1 MKTKNSMQSYL
12 KKLIL
17 LILSCIF
24 LDYVY
29 ADALVLEGIKNPFI
43 GKVLSIKKKVDIPP
57 EHFELLKKEYPDIK
71 NGVVYESIL
80 YDNGKV
86 IKAREFYT
94 YPDGLKNTR
103 DMYAKGNTV
112 VCIDSVS
119 DPFIEV
125 SDIDAEDLYNVHWHK
140 NMFFDI
146 LAKLENIKF
155 LPNLKIACTK
165 DEIVVNWQDKY
176 DNIAKINLKTKEIA
190 EYQQRHKNGNL
201 SRTISFKKVCDNEWV
216 LVHTSYSDNKLFGIQ
231 TLQIKIEN
239 DNSFALETE
248 PKGFG
253 YKEVYDNRN
262 GVVRRYIAVDSL
274 PSDEFLDELFKNP
287 DDVSRYNIEM
297 NKFSPINKKFL
308 KK

>member
-1 MKTKNSMQSYL
+1 MQNYIR
-12 KKLIL
+12 KLIL
-17 LILSCIF
+17 LILSYIF
-24 LDYVY
+24 IESVY
-29 ADALVLEGIKNPFI
+29 SDIPVLEGIKNPFI
-43 GKVLSIKKKVDIPP
+43 DKVLSIKKKVDIPP
-57 EHFELLKKEYPDIK
+57 EHFDVLKKEYPDIK
-71 NGVVYESIL
+71 NGVIYESIL

-103 DMYAKGNTV
+103 NMYAKGNTV
-112 VCIDSVS
+112 VCIDSIS
-119 DPFIEV
+119 NPFIEV
-125 SDIDAEDLYNVHWHK
+125 SDIDAEDFYNVHWHK

-146 LAKLENIKF
+146 LTKLENIKS
-155 LPNLKIACTK
+155 LPNLNIVCTK
-165 DEIVVNWQDKY
+165 DAIIVNWQDEY

-190 EYQQRHKNGNL
+190 DYQQRHKNGNL
-201 SRTISFKKVCDNEWV
+201 SKTISLKKVSDNEWT
-216 LVHTSYSDNKLFGIQ
+216 LIHTSYSDNSLFGVQ
-231 TLQIKIEN
+231 TLQIRIEN
-239 DNSFALETE
+239 DNSFASETE

-297 NKFSPINKKFL
+297 AKFVPINKKIL